1 MQYLNAKF
9 PLEYVYSGAHGIIPQ
24 QAIPA
29 NPANPANP
37 GEGNVHAPKNQGRQS
52 TDVLV
57 FCFFLF
63 FFCFLFFFFV
73 FFCFLFFFVVS

>member
-9 PLEYVYSGAHGIIPQ
+9 PLEYVYSGAHGMMP
-24 QAIPA
+24 

-37 GEGNVHAPKNQGRQS
+37 DNPAHPEGNVHAPKNQGRQS

-63 FFCFLFFFFV
+63 FFFV
-73 FFCFLFFFVVS
+73 S

>member
-9 PLEYVYSGAHGIIPQ
+9 PLEYVYSGAHGLIP
-24 QAIPA
+24 
-29 NPANPANP
+29 NPGIPANP

-57 FCFFLF
+57 FCFF
-63 FFCFLFFFFV
+63 
-73 FFCFLFFFVVS
+73 FVVS

>member
-9 PLEYVYSGAHGIIPQ
+9 PLEYVYSGAHGLIPNPGNPGNPGN
-24 QAIPA
+24 PA

-37 GEGNVHAPKNQGRQS
+37 GEEDDHAPKNQGRQR

-57 FCFFLF
+57 FF
-63 FFCFLFFFFV
+63 FFCFVLFF
-73 FFCFLFFFVVS
+73 